1 MPAQIQREEKQ
12 SLYLDEESDND
23 LWTSLIYHNTL
34 TIWKNK
40 LCVFTEVNSKLSKV
54 SYLNGKIR
62 IKSGNK
68 FLGLRME
75 KLFCIKLTDI
85 KQ

>member
-1 MPAQIQREEKQ
+1 MI
-12 SLYLDEESDND
+12 
-23 LWTSLIYHNTL
+23 LWPSLIHQNPL
-34 TIWKNK
+34 TIWENK
-40 LCVFTEVNSKLSKV
+40 LCVFTEVNSRLSKV
-54 SYLNGKIR
+54 LYLNDKIR

-85 KQ
+85 KQQRNMSDNINFKNMCSRHH